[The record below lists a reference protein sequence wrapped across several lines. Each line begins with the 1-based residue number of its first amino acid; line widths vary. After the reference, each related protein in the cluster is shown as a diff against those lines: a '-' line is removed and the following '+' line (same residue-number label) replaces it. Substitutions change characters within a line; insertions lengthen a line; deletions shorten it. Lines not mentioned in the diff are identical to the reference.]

1 MTLKSAIL
9 ATSLIARGAL
19 SVDIAFVNGADCT
32 GTGLYGTKSIPH
44 LPCYDLT
51 EFDPASSVHMRNMT
65 DGQVLHFFSDSSCQI
80 ALHSSSSVDDQCF
93 TSPIGRFGSFQ
104 VSASHS
110 DSSIRGRESSTAST
124 EVVPYTMKMSDYT
137 AMGTFSPAK
146 VDLGLSIFTL
156 GLALIGAGQSIS
168 LYGAINTCIATKG
181 PNPSAKAIFDCAI
194 QPVGTICSIAGTALV
209 GHAGRRLERR
219 LQLAQG
225 SVVNLRKRAE
235 MIDGV
240 NAEFV
245 HSIMNA
251 TTHDD
256 VIHVGSAERSKSC
269 HQQSTLDRRKAMRDR

>member
-1 MTLKSAIL
+1 
-9 ATSLIARGAL
+9 
-19 SVDIAFVNGADCT
+19 
-32 GTGLYGTKSIPH
+32 
-44 LPCYDLT
+44 
-51 EFDPASSVHMRNMT
+51 
-65 DGQVLHFFSDSSCQI
+65 
-80 ALHSSSSVDDQCF
+80 
-93 TSPIGRFGSFQ
+93 
-104 VSASHS
+104 
-110 DSSIRGRESSTAST
+110 
-124 EVVPYTMKMSDYT
+124 MKMSDYT

-235 MIDGV
+235 MIDGI

-245 HSIMNA
+245 HSIMNT

-269 HQQSTLDRRKAMRDR
+269 HQQSTLDRRKAMHDR